1 MATQKKSTKKTNAS
15 NSKNNSKSKTKK
27 TTSIVDSSKKQG
39 VVLGTF
45 IFSIFMA
52 AVVFIEAGSL
62 WGALRNFFFGLFGW
76 AAFLIPFFIVFV
88 SVVAAIGK
96 DTKKYKYRV
105 VEGVVLFTLVLAFI
119 HIVSVEESL
128 TYGEQI
134 KASYNIFKSY
144 SGEGMRYGTGVL
156 GALFGGLPLL
166 VTDGNKLAAGIIAFL
181 LIFSLTMLFTGTSLL
196 KLLRTLKTPAEVVSD
211 YAEEKIDSMKETYET
226 VSQDVQEI
234 KAKNS
239 EKRRA
244 LRSQNSKGKK
254 INIDIPISETES
266 EPDMGITTIFEA
278 SSYKTV
284 AELNGDSINMN
295 TFPEVE
301 DSKIELLDSF
311 EDEHQEEF
319 VPTEIGAVKADS
331 ILSNAV
337 NDLSSKTD
345 FDFNYGIS
353 ETFEEEKADV
363 VESIE
368 ADDEEDDDGE
378 DFIVPEIK
386 EIEIQYELPPIDC
399 LDLPKNKSNFDDSKD
414 LQDKAN
420 RIVETLNSFGVGTKI
435 VDICKS
441 PSVTRFELQP
451 NPGVKISKITALA
464 DDIAMNLAAS
474 GVRIEAPIPNKNA
487 VGIEVPNSEKTMVTL
502 REIVDSQEYKNAK
515 SKLTVALGRD
525 IQGVPTCADLSKMP
539 HLLVAGTTGSGKS
552 VCLNAMIVSLLYNAT
567 PDEVKLIMID
577 PKKVEFTVYRSIPHL
592 LVPVVSNP
600 RKASAALSWAV
611 AEMDKRYALFA
622 EKGVRNLQ
630 GYNTYA
636 LSENLPKMPQIVII
650 IDELSDLMMAAS
662 NEVEDSICRLAQ
674 KARAAGMHLI
684 VATQRPSV
692 DVITGLIKANIP
704 SRIAFAV
711 KSQIDSR
718 TIIDTQG
725 AEKLL
730 GNGDMLYCPVGLSK
744 PVRVQG
750 SYLSDEEI
758 ERVIAHV
765 TSQGEVKY
773 DDEVVQEIERNA
785 AAKDD
790 KKKSADIAID
800 STGQGEDGDEMIP
813 RAIEV
818 VVEQGMASTTLLQ
831 RKLKL
836 GYARAARIID
846 ELSEKG
852 IVGPYEGSKPRKV
865 LITKEQWYEMQARS
879 SSSAPKQLTIE
890 EVTSPSVP
898 AFDYNSTE
906 ENVTET
912 NSLSNDN
919 NYFGGI
925 VNSNDDEE

>member
-1 MATQKKSTKKTNAS
+1 MATKKKSTKKTNSAKT
-15 NSKNNSKSKTKK
+15 NSKGKNQK
-27 TTSIVDSSKKQG
+27 TTSVTDSSRKQG
-39 VVLGTF
+39 IVLGTF

-52 AVVFIEAGSL
+52 AVVFIDADGG
-62 WGALRNFFFGLFGW
+62 WGYLRNFFFGLFGGS
-76 AAFLIPFFIVFV
+76 AFIIPFFLIFV

-96 DTKKYKYRV
+96 DSKKYKYRV
-105 VEGVVLFTLVLAFI
+105 VEGVVIFSFVMAFI
-119 HIVSVEESL
+119 HIVSVDETL

-134 KASYNIFKSY
+134 KANYEIYKSF
-144 SGEGMRYGTGVL
+144 SGEGPRFGTGVY
-156 GALFGGLPLL
+156 GALIGGLPLMF
-166 VTDGNKLAAGIIAFL
+166 TGGHKLAAGIVTFIIIFAL
-181 LIFSLTMLFTGTSLL
+181 AMIFSGTTLL
-196 KLLRTLKTPAEVVSD
+196 KLLRSLKTPVEVVGD
-211 YAEEKIDSMKETYET
+211 YAEEKLDSMKETYET

-234 KAKNS
+234 KAKNA

-244 LRSQNSKGKK
+244 LRDQQNPRKK
-254 INIDIPISETES
+254 RLSIDVPIGEYDS
-266 EPDMGITTIFEA
+266 EPDMGLDNVFETGA
-278 SSYKTV
+278 YKTV
-284 AELNGDSINMN
+284 SELNTDS
-295 TFPEVE
+295 TE
-301 DSKIELLDSF
+301 KIELLDNF
-311 EDEHQEEF
+311 EDEYSDNDSA
-319 VPTEIGAVKADS
+319 PTEFGAVKADA
-331 ILSNAV
+331 ILEKAV
-337 NDLSSKTD
+337 NDLNTKTSDYQETPD
-345 FDFNYGIS
+345 FTIGVQAAQKEIVS
-353 ETFEEEKADV
+353 ETTVEEFEEDEP
-363 VESIE
+363 
-368 ADDEEDDDGE
+368 DDEE
-378 DFIVPEIK
+378 FTVPETK
-386 EIEIQYELPPIDC
+386 EIAFKYELPPIDC
-399 LDLPKNKSNFDDSKD
+399 LDLPKNKAGSDDSRD
-414 LQDKAN
+414 LQSKAE
-420 RIVETLNSFGVGTKI
+420 RIVETLDSFGVGTKI

-487 VGIEVPNSEKTMVTL
+487 IGIEVPNSEKTMVSL

-592 LVPVVSNP
+592 LVPVVSNA
-600 RKASAALSWAV
+600 RKAAAALSWAV
-611 AEMDKRYALFA
+611 GEMDKRYAIFA

-630 GYNTYA
+630 GYNAYA

-750 SYLSDEEI
+750 SYLSDDEI

-773 DDEVVQEIERNA
+773 DDDVIQEIERNA

-790 KKKSADIAID
+790 KKKSSDIAID

-813 RAIEV
+813 KAIEV
-818 VVEQGMASTTLLQ
+818 ILEQGMASTTLLQ

-879 SSSAPKQLTIE
+879 ASTTPKQLTIE
-890 EVTSPSVP
+890 ESVNSAP
-898 AFDYNSTE
+898 TFDYVAEEPHTDAEEPSITTE
-906 ENVTET
+906 Y
-912 NSLSNDN
+912 
-919 NYFGGI
+919 NYFGGA
-925 VNSNDDEE
+925 VNTENDEE

>member
-1 MATQKKSTKKTNAS
+1 MTNQKKSTKKTTTQ
-15 NSKNNSKSKTKK
+15 KGKGTKK
-27 TTSIVDSSKKQG
+27 AVVESTKKQG
-39 VVLGTF
+39 VLLGIF

-52 AVVFIEAGSL
+52 AVVFIDAGGP
-62 WGALRNFFFGLFGW
+62 WGHLRNFFFGVFGFS
-76 AAFLIPFFIVFV
+76 AFLVPLFLIFV
-88 SVVAAIGK
+88 SVVSALGK
-96 DTKKYKYRV
+96 DSRKYKYRV
-105 VEGVVLFTLVLAFI
+105 VEGVVIFTLVIAFI
-119 HIVSVEESL
+119 QIVSL
-128 TYGEQI
+128 KDATIPFGEQI
-134 KASYNIFKSY
+134 ANNYNTYKNFT
-144 SGEGMRYGTGVL
+144 GDGPRFGTGVF
-156 GALFGGLPLL
+156 GAFFGGLPLL
-166 VTDGNKLAAGIIAFL
+166 LTDGSKVAAGVITFIITFSL
-181 LIFSLTMLFTGTSLL
+181 LMIFSGTSLL
-196 KLLRTLKTPAEVVSD
+196 KLIRSLKTPVEVVGD
-211 YAEEKIDSMKETYET
+211 YAEEKLDSMKETYET
-226 VSQDVQEI
+226 VSHDVQEI
-234 KAKNS
+234 KAKNA
-239 EKRRA
+239 EKRRKA
-244 LRSQNSKGKK
+244 AEQAAPQRKRSS
-254 INIDIPISETES
+254 IDIPLDES
-266 EPDMGITTIFEA
+266 ESVPDMGIESVFETRN
-278 SSYKTV
+278 YKTV
-284 AELNGDSINMN
+284 AELNSTSNSIDAFGKNEN
-295 TFPEVE
+295 K
-301 DSKIELLDSF
+301 KIELLDDFNNDYS
-311 EDEHQEEF
+311 DD
-319 VPTEIGAVKADS
+319 TEISEEGAVKADA
-331 ILSNAV
+331 ILEKAV
-337 NDLSSKTD
+337 NDLTSKQPAVQNDYTEYND
-345 FDFNYGIS
+345 VPEVVPSND
-353 ETFEEEKADV
+353 EDEAEEID
-363 VESIE
+363 
-368 ADDEEDDDGE
+368 DDEE
-378 DFIVPEIK
+378 FIVPEIK
-386 EIEIQYELPPIDC
+386 ESEIKYELPPIDC
-399 LDLPKNKSNFDDSKD
+399 LNLPKNRGSFDDSLD
-414 LQDKAN
+414 LQAKGEK
-420 RIVETLNSFGVGTKI
+420 IVETLNSFGVGTKI

-487 VGIEVPNSEKTMVTL
+487 VGIEVPNAEKTMVTL
-502 REIVDSQEYKNAK
+502 REIIDSDEYRNSK

-525 IQGVPTCADLSKMP
+525 IQGTPTCANLAKMP

-600 RKASAALSWAV
+600 RKAAGALSWAV

-622 EKGVRNLQ
+622 EKGVRNLE

-704 SRIAFAV
+704 SRVAFAV

-730 GNGDMLYCPVGLSK
+730 GNGDMLFCPVGLSK

-750 SYLSDEEI
+750 AYLSDEEI
-758 ERVIAHV
+758 ERVISHV

-773 DDEVVQEIERNA
+773 DDEVIQEIERNA
-785 AAKDD
+785 TKDD
-790 KKKSADIAID
+790 KKKGMDVAMD

-813 RAIEV
+813 KAIEV
-818 VVEQGMASTTLLQ
+818 VIEQGMASTTLLQ

-879 SSSAPKQLTIE
+879 ASVTPKQLTIE
-890 EVTSPSVP
+890 EATAPKNMP
-898 AFDYNSTE
+898 TFENFALETENNETE
-906 ENVTET
+906 EESFAGN
-912 NSLSNDN
+912 N
-919 NYFGGI
+919 NYFGGAVSN
-925 VNSNDDEE
+925 VNDIEV